1 LGRFVR
7 KVQVS
12 PDRQWIAAEAR
23 SGGMGP
29 WREWIVPVNRPGQ
42 GRPVAAAPGVVRRW
56 WEGRGEPAAMIDR
69 VVFTD
74 SASTILTGVG
84 TRLGIRALSRD
95 GAELPILAPIRWHS
109 SDTMVAVVDH
119 EGVVRARRG
128 GRARIEASLA
138 GWRKVWKDVVV
149 DAKPPITVFEESWD
163 AAWRSRWFTFGT
175 PQPEVVTGRE
185 GVRAFWNRGDGTYP
199 SIGVSRRSFPARDGL
214 GLEIRMS
221 TPITRSNWQRTFT
234 LLVADVDTSRFA
246 GADQKR
252 EAPVTMGDFCGA
264 MYPERDGP
272 LGPNWLGLSA
282 GIPLYREVGEAG
294 KQMASGQWWR
304 LRLQIFPDGRCGVA
318 VDGEALLIAS
328 EPVPVGREYR
338 LWFGYE
344 SAETRNLHGPLRVW
358 TGVRTD
364 VDWARIG
371 LSP

>member
-1 LGRFVR
+1 
-7 KVQVS
+7 
-12 PDRQWIAAEAR
+12 
-23 SGGMGP
+23 
-29 WREWIVPVNRPGQ
+29 
-42 GRPVAAAPGVVRRW
+42 
-56 WEGRGEPAAMIDR
+56 
-69 VVFTD
+69 
-74 SASTILTGVG
+74 
-84 TRLGIRALSRD
+84 
-95 GAELPILAPIRWHS
+95 
-109 SDTMVAVVDH
+109 MVAVVDH

-234 LLVADVDTSRFA
+234 LLVAGVDTSRFA
-246 GADQKR
+246 GADQER

-338 LWFGYE
+338 L
-344 SAETRNLHGPLRVW
+344 
-358 TGVRTD
+358 
-364 VDWARIG
+364 
-371 LSP
+371 